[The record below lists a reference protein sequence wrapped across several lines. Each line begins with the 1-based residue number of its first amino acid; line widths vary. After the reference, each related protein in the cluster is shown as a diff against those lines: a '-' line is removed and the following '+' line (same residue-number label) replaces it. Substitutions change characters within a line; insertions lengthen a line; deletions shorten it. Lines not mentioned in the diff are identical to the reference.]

1 MWAWVCVRVFLGK
14 NWDLSAALRD
24 YEQLR
29 QVHTANLPQ
38 VFNEGRFYRQPEHD
52 TPQHMNKVER
62 AGVQRQEDNTQGE
75 SRGVSLS
82 SFQKMLSEQ

>member
-38 VFNEGRFYRQPEHD
+38 VFNEGRFYRQPEHV
-52 TPQHMNKVER
+52 TPQHMNKAER
-62 AGVQRQEDNTQGE
+62 AGVQRQEDNTQG
-75 SRGVSLS
+75 
-82 SFQKMLSEQ
+82 